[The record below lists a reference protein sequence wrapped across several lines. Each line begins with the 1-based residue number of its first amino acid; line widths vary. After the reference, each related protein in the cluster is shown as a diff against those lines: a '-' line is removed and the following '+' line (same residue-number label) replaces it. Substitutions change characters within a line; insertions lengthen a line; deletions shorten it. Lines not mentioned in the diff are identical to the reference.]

1 MHHMKQLSCRY
12 VLKNIFHLV
21 AVQNKVKFF
30 GFIMIY
36 IDVIKIFVE
45 NMFMDEAKVSMLCL
59 CV

>member
-30 GFIMIY
+30 GFIMID
-36 IDVIKIFVE
+36 IDAIKIFVE
-45 NMFMDEAKVSMLCL
+45 NMFME
-59 CV
+59 